1 MEYVDY
7 YKVLGVDRS
16 AEQADIKKAY
26 RKMARKYHPDVSKVS
41 DAEARFKEVGEAYEV
56 LKDKEKRAAY
66 DQLGANWKQGQ
77 DFNAPPGWESQ
88 FDFGGGRGGAQGGAG
103 AAGFSDFFESIFSG
117 GGFTQQ
123 PGGGFQGGPGSFA
136 QPGQNLEAA
145 IGVTLYQAFHGEKVA
160 VRVSDGR
167 RLNVKIPAGVKD
179 GQKIRLAGQG
189 GEGSGGG
196 KRGHLIIKISIKPDP
211 DFKLNDK
218 DIELTLPIAPW
229 EAALGAEI
237 KVPTLSGTVQL
248 KIPANSSA
256 GKRMRIKGRGM
267 PGKPAGNFYV
277 RLEISTQHA
286 DSDEEVSLYEKMR
299 DTFKFEPLYN
309 LNVSK

>member
-7 YKVLGVDRS
+7 YKVIGVERN

-77 DFNAPPGWESQ
+77 NFNAPPEWGSQ

-103 AAGFSDFFESIFSG
+103 AAGYSDFFESIFGRG
-117 GGFTQQ
+117 GYTQEH
-123 PGGGFQGGPGSFA
+123 GGFQGGGFA
-136 QPGQNLEAA
+136 RPGQNLTAD

-196 KRGHLIIKISIKPDP
+196 KHGDLIIKISIKPDP
-211 DFKLNDK
+211 KFKLKGK

-229 EAALGAEI
+229 EAALGADV
-237 KVPTLSGTVQL
+237 KVPTLSGTLQL
-248 KIPANSSA
+248 KIPANSST

-277 RLEISTQHA
+277 RLEIVTPAANS
-286 DSDEEVSLYEKMR
+286 EEEQALYEQMR
-299 DTFKFEPLYN
+299 DTFKFEPRSK
-309 LNVSK
+309 LNATN

>member
-77 DFNAPPGWESQ
+77 NFNTPPEWGSQ
-88 FDFGGGRGGAQGGAG
+88 FDFGGGGGAQGN
-103 AAGFSDFFESIFSG
+103 AGFSDFFESIFGG

-123 PGGGFQGGPGSFA
+123 PGGGFQGGRGSFA

-196 KRGHLIIKISIKPDP
+196 KRGNLIIKISIKPDP
-211 DFKLNDK
+211 NFKLNGK

-229 EAALGAEI
+229 EAALGAEV

-277 RLEISTQHA
+277 RLEIATPPA
-286 DSDEEVSLYEKMR
+286 DSDEEQALYEQMR
-299 DTFKFEPLYN
+299 DTFKFEPRSS
-309 LNVSK
+309 LNVSS